1 MVNYRPILVAMPRRI
16 LFVST
21 PVSPIGAGDGGGVET
36 TLLHL
41 APCLATRGHTVAVV
55 APAISAIP
63 EGSRVF
69 QVDGVPAPDVTGA
82 ARDAFPSTSGYGVLE
97 GMWDCARQVQDDFD
111 VIIGMTYDWLSYFLT
126 PYFRTPVLHWITIS
140 SAVDAIDRVIF
151 ERFKDRTGLLG
162 FYTQTQ
168 ADTFR
173 DLCIPKANLLPGAVD
188 TCRFPFSPEPENR
201 LCWAGR
207 ISREKGLED
216 AVEVASRAG
225 LPLDICGKL
234 QDPLYRDE
242 IVSRYPDASLSW
254 HGMLPHAELAK
265 VIGNAAAM
273 LVTPKW
279 TEAFGLTT
287 IEALACG
294 TPALAYARGGPAE
307 IVEHGKSGLLIE
319 PDDTDA
325 LLDAISRV
333 PELNRANARARA
345 EQFTIANLASHFE
358 RWIESNPAS
367 HHGHAGHQSR

>member
-1 MVNYRPILVAMPRRI
+1 MAMPRRI

-21 PVSPIGAGDGGGVET
+21 PVSPIGQGDGGGVET

-41 APCLATRGHTVAVV
+41 APCLAGRGHTVAIV
-55 APAISAIP
+55 APGVSATP

-69 QVDGVPAPDVTGA
+69 QVEGDPPPDVTGA
-82 ARDAFPSTSGYGVLE
+82 ARDSLPLTSGHSVLE

-111 VIIGMTYDWLSYFLT
+111 VIIGMTYDCLSYFLT

-140 SAVDAIDRVIF
+140 SAVEAVDRIIF
-151 ERFKDRTGLLG
+151 ERFRDRTNRLG

-173 DLCIPKANLLPGAVD
+173 DLRISKANLLPGAVD
-188 TCRFPFSPEPENR
+188 TCRFPFSPIAENR
-201 LCWAGR
+201 LCWAAR
-207 ISREKGLED
+207 ISPEKGLID
-216 AVEVASRAG
+216 AVDAASRAG

-234 QDPLYRDE
+234 QDPSYRDD
-242 IVSRYPDASLSW
+242 IVSRYPDASLTW
-254 HGMLPHAELAK
+254 HGMLPHTELASI
-265 VIGNAAAM
+265 IGNAAAM

-294 TPALAYARGGPAE
+294 TPVLAYARGGPAE
-307 IVEHGKSGLLIE
+307 IVEHGKSGFLIE
-319 PDDTDA
+319 PDDTGA

-333 PELNRANARARA
+333 SELSRAHARARA
-345 EQFTIANLASHFE
+345 EQFTVDNLASHFE
-358 RWIESNPAS
+358 RWIESNLERP
-367 HHGHAGHQSR
+367 

>member
-1 MVNYRPILVAMPRRI
+1 MPRRI

-21 PVSPIGAGDGGGVET
+21 PVSPIGRGDGGGVET

-41 APCLATRGHTVAVV
+41 APCLAERGHTVAVV
-55 APAISAIP
+55 APAVSATP

-69 QVDGVPAPDVTGA
+69 QIDGDPPPDITTA
-82 ARDAFPSTSGYGVLE
+82 SREAFPITSGYGALE
-97 GMWDCARQVQDDFD
+97 GMWDCARQVQEDFD

-140 SAVDAIDRVIF
+140 SAVEAVDRMIF
-151 ERFKDRTGLLG
+151 ERFADRTDRLG

-173 DLCIPKANLLPGAVD
+173 KLRISEANLLPGAVD
-188 TCRFPFSPEPENR
+188 TCRFSFSTDPENR
-201 LCWAGR
+201 LCWAAR
-207 ISREKGLED
+207 ISPEKGLED
-216 AVEVASRAG
+216 AVNAASRAG

-234 QDPLYRDE
+234 RDRSYRDD
-242 IVSRYPDASLSW
+242 IVSRYPDASLTW
-254 HGMLPHAELAK
+254 HGMLPHTELAT

-294 TPALAYARGGPAE
+294 TPVLAYARGGPAE
-307 IVEHGKSGLLIE
+307 IVEHGRSGFLIE

-325 LLDAISRV
+325 LLDAISKV
-333 PELNRANARARA
+333 HQLSRAHARARA
-345 EQFTIANLASHFE
+345 EQFTIDNLASHFE
-358 RWIESNPAS
+358 RWIESNLARP
-367 HHGHAGHQSR
+367 